1 MNMRFS
7 FLSLAAAALLTAAA
21 AFAVPTSQLSAD
33 IVFANEDTFDSG
45 VRPGGDEDRSNMP
58 GIGIPGASAE
68 FTDAETGLSFTLTTV
83 DIIGADGTSFLA
95 GTGTNNF
102 HETNVA
108 GGGAFGVNTDMDQD
122 TGLAN
127 DPTAFNQGEGWV
139 FSIDEDVNLQSI
151 TFGNFFDN
159 DAVVNLVAGDTT
171 VVIGDDTAGDFADLF
186 VAAGTEI
193 LLTNA
198 GVGADGSRFNIF
210 SIQVDVVA
218 VPEPSSL
225 LAIAGMAGLF
235 AVRRRR

>member
-1 MNMRFS
+1 MNMKFS

-33 IVFANEDTFDSG
+33 IVFANLDDFDSG
-45 VRPGGDEDRSNMP
+45 RRPSGDEVRTNMP
-58 GIGIPGASAE
+58 GIGIPGTSAD
-68 FTDAETGLSFTLTTV
+68 FTDSNGSTYTVTTV

-95 GTGTNNF
+95 GTGTENF
-102 HETNVA
+102 HETNVS
-108 GGGAFGVNTDMDQD
+108 GGDAFAINTDTDQD
-122 TGLAN
+122 GGLDN

-151 TFGNFFDN
+151 TFANLNDD
-159 DAVVNLVAGDTT
+159 DAVANFVVGGTT
-171 VVIGDDTAGDFADLF
+171 VTVDSTTGDFADLF

-198 GVGADGSRFNIF
+198 GVGADGSRFNIT

>member
-1 MNMRFS
+1 MKLHK
-7 FLSLAAAALLTAAA
+7 FLLAAVAAA

-33 IVFANEDTFDSG
+33 IVFANLDTFDSG
-45 VRPGGDEDRSNMP
+45 VRPGGDEDRTNLP

-68 FTDAETGLSFTLTTV
+68 FTDSNGSTYTVTTV

-95 GTGTNNF
+95 GSGTTNF

-108 GGGAFGVNTDMDQD
+108 GAGTFGVNTDTDQD

-127 DPTAFNQGEGWV
+127 DATAFNQGEGWV

-198 GVGADGSRFNIF
+198 GVGADGSRFNIT
-210 SIQVDVVA
+210 SIQAVVDIPDTA
-218 VPEPSSL
+218 AIPEPSSL

>member
-1 MNMRFS
+1 MKLHK
-7 FLSLAAAALLTAAA
+7 FLLAAVAAA

-33 IVFANEDTFDSG
+33 IAFANEDTFDSG
-45 VRPGGDEDRSNMP
+45 ERPGGDEDPTNMP

-68 FTDAETGLSFTLTTV
+68 FTDAETSLSFTLTTV

-151 TFGNFFDN
+151 TFANFNDD
-159 DAVVNLVAGDTT
+159 DAVANFVVGGTT
-171 VVIGDDTAGDFADLF
+171 VTVDSTTGDFADLF

-198 GVGADGSRFNIF
+198 GVGADGSRFNIT

>member
-1 MNMRFS
+1 MNMKFS

-108 GGGAFGVNTDMDQD
+108 GSGAFAVNTDMDQD

-127 DPTAFNQGEGWV
+127 DATAFNQGEGWL

-151 TFGNFFDN
+151 TFANLNDD
-159 DAVVNLVAGDTT
+159 DAVANFVVGGTT
-171 VVIGDDTAGDFADLF
+171 VTVDSTTGDFADLF

-198 GVGADGSRFNIF
+198 GVGADGSRFNIT

>member
-1 MNMRFS
+1 MKFS

-21 AFAVPTSQLSAD
+21 VFAVPTSQLSAD
-33 IVFANEDTFDSG
+33 IVFMNEDGVFDSG
-45 VRPGGDEDRSNMP
+45 VNPGGAEDRTDTTLV
-58 GIGIPGASAE
+58 GLPGAALL
-68 FTDAETGLSFTLTTV
+68 FTDASNGLTATLTTV

-108 GGGAFGVNTDMDQD
+108 GSGAFAVNTDMDQD

-127 DPTAFNQGEGWV
+127 DATAFNQGEGWV

-151 TFGNFFDN
+151 TFANFNDD
-159 DAVVNLVAGDTT
+159 DAVANFVVGGTT
-171 VVIGDDTAGDFADLF
+171 VTVDSTTGDFADLF

-210 SIQVDVVA
+210 SIQLDVVA

>member
-1 MNMRFS
+1 MKFS

-108 GGGAFGVNTDMDQD
+108 GSGAFAVNTDMDQD

-127 DPTAFNQGEGWV
+127 DATAFNQGEGWL

-151 TFGNFFDN
+151 TFANLNDD
-159 DAVVNLVAGDTT
+159 DAVANFVVGGTT
-171 VVIGDDTAGDFADLF
+171 VTVDSTTGDFADLF

-198 GVGADGSRFNIF
+198 GVGADGSRFNIT